1 MRKVTEQGFRSVS
14 LKLYAN
20 LRIYAL
26 KSFFFILATLQDLSS
41 LTRGFDLVHSSE
53 RAES

>member
-26 KSFFFILATLQDLSS
+26 KSFFFYSGHTAGSQFPDQGIRPGSQQ
-41 LTRGFDLVHSSE
+41 
-53 RAES
+53 